1 MTVPLSN
8 YALRYREACA
18 SAVSGRRGAISD
30 SRFFVDNYGQGCYDV
45 LLEGL
50 EHEDPRVRAE
60 TVLLFSRLGITKPR
74 DIITEMSYNDRDSV
88 SGACVAY
95 LKGLEASEE
104 RIPELLYTANHRNG
118 EEFRSAMRTLG
129 GIASAKDIPEIRRIY
144 GQVDGEMHEQTRA
157 ALSRIV
163 DRDPDLERKRM
174 FVLSEPV
181 YPDEDAFV
189 HFLDRFI
196 EYLDVRYRE
205 KIHPRRDVKLRTYN
219 NVVSAILTMQIR
231 LYNEET
237 NLNLYGRDTKDS
249 ARYLND
255 LIFWAAED
263 LKSKNVVKP
272 EGPGRVSN
280 IGDYSRIDTRV

>member
-8 YALRYREACA
+8 YTLRFREASA
-18 SAVSGRRGAISD
+18 SAASGRRGAISD
-30 SRFFVDNYGQGCYDV
+30 SRFFVDNYGPGCYEV
-45 LLEGL
+45 LLTGL
-50 EHEDPRVRAE
+50 EHNDPRVRAE
-60 TVLLFSRLGITKPR
+60 TVLLFARLGITKPR
-74 DIITEMSYNDRDSV
+74 DIITEMSYHDRDSV

-129 GIASAKDIPEIRRIY
+129 ETATAGDIPDIRRIY
-144 GQVDGEMHEQTRA
+144 GQVSGDMREQTKA
-157 ALSRIV
+157 ALARIV

-181 YPDEDAFV
+181 YPDEDAFRA
-189 HFLDRFI
+189 FLEKSVD
-196 EYLDVRYRE
+196 YLDVRYRG
-205 KIHPRRDVKLRTYN
+205 KIHPLREVKLRTYN

-231 LYNEET
+231 LYNEEANSGCYDRET
-237 NLNLYGRDTKDS
+237 RDS
-249 ARYLND
+249 ARLLND
-255 LIFWAAED
+255 LVFWAAED
-263 LKSKNVVKP
+263 LKSKRVIKP

-280 IGDYSRIDTRV
+280 IGDYS